1 MELNSITATIGTKTP
16 TVASV
21 SLLYEGGATKSRKMH
36 LSDFVRLLKNATEN
50 EIVDFK
56 ANRFKV
62 PKELVEL
69 SYIDSNNFHG
79 LFLIPGQVFFVTYCN
94 KKYPVPYPPLLF
106 SIRVVNGKVNKT
118 NVFAVK
124 EEDKDKLGDDTMLY
138 NFPFG
143 NVYQDGSIC
152 WGGNV
157 LPQINGL
164 SEVLKGVIHL
174 FYSAETNA
182 DLWNSKRVNI
192 ESIKG
197 CNPILSS
204 VYDVLSSMDTFPLEA
219 LVPSTYKMANLFNF

>member
-1 MELNSITATIGTKTP
+1 MELNSITATIGAKSP
-16 TVASV
+16 TVANV
-21 SLLYEGGATKSRKMH
+21 SLSYAGGAQRSRKMH
-36 LSDFVRLLKNATEN
+36 LADLVALLKNATDN
-50 EIVDFK
+50 DVVDFK
-56 ANRFKV
+56 TNRFKV

-69 SYIDSNNFHG
+69 SYVDKNNFHG
-79 LFLIPGQVFFVTYCN
+79 LFLIPGQVFFVTYCD
-94 KKYPVPYPPLLF
+94 KKYPVPYPSLLF

-124 EEDKDKLGDDTMLY
+124 ETDKDRLDENTVLY

-152 WGGNV
+152 WGGNK
-157 LPQINGL
+157 LPQIDGL

-192 ESIKG
+192 EVIKG
-197 CNPILSS
+197 SNPILSS
-204 VYDVLSSMDTFPLEA
+204 VYEILASMEEFPSDA
-219 LVPSTYKMANLFNF
+219 LVPSTYKMASLF